1 MAFPR
6 FCWRLIILNRFV
18 LAMISMVLIVT
29 FSPLLFLFLTREV
42 NPGDFH
48 KATIQEGQYLP
59 DSAGLTFN
67 ESSDY
72 FRVVKVI
79 DPKHY
84 IIKDPEGNL
93 YYCSQCTD
101 GHIIIGGLIPK
112 CDK

>member
-6 FCWRLIILNRFV
+6 FCWRLIVLKKFV
-18 LAMISMVLIVT
+18 LAMTLSLIIIMLYP
-29 FSPLLFLFLTREV
+29 FLLFFTGKL
-42 NPGDFH
+42 NPSDFH

-67 ESSDY
+67 KSSDY
-72 FRVVKVI
+72 FKVVKVI

-101 GHIIIGGLIPK
+101 GQIIIGGLIPK